1 MERLPYTNNVL
12 TVWFAIGGDG
22 SHPRSM
28 MRVSYSNTSFLTSD
42 VVARSLLEFAA
53 AIARSEGAET
63 VCIPAISAQGE
74 LIEIEMVV
82 GPASQMTAA
91 PEASDFAEPEPTDAV
106 HAMDRATAASRSV
119 VTAIAAEDVAPIAYS
134 PDEFH

>member
-1 MERLPYTNNVL
+1 
-12 TVWFAIGGDG
+12 
-22 SHPRSM
+22 M

-42 VVARSLLEFAA
+42 AVAHSLLEFAA
-53 AIARSEGAET
+53 AIARSESAET
-63 VCIPAISAQGE
+63 VCIPAISERGE

-106 HAMDRATAASRSV
+106 REMDAATAASRAV
-119 VTAIAAEDVAPIAYS
+119 VTIDAAEDVTPLAYS
-134 PDEFH
+134 HDELA